1 MFLTDC
7 WYAAGFLDEFG
18 RELRGRTFLGEPV
31 VLFRTEAG
39 ELVALEDR
47 CAHRRL
53 PLSVGR
59 LKGDTIECSYHGLVY
74 NRSKTTFSP
83 YYQEDVRGSR
93 LPLKKQGV
101 AP

>member
-1 MFLTDC
+1 MFLTNC
-7 WYAAGFLDEFG
+7 WYAVGFPDEFG
-18 RELRGRTFLGEPV
+18 RELRGQTFLGEPV

-74 NRSKTTFSP
+74 NRSGRLHQGT
-83 YYQEDVRGSR
+83 GS
-93 LPLKKQGV
+93 K
-101 AP
+101 